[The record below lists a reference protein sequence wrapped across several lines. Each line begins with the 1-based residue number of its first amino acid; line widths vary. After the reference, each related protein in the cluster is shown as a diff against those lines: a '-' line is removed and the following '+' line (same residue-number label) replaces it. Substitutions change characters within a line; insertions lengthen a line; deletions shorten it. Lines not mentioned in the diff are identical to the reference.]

1 MTCGAAE
8 QGVLGL
14 GFGGREHVDEHDL
27 SRVQDAMQLQ
37 LVSVFTADKLPLAA
51 ISCGGTHNL
60 GLTRSGAIY
69 SFGAGS
75 WGRLGLGSSDIRDK
89 HQPTRVK
96 AADHLGA
103 IRQVAAGFEHS
114 LLLLEEGSV
123 FQFGRSG
130 SSYQSTPSVVV
141 GIGPSHGVRVR
152 SISAGKG
159 YTAAVSD
166 KGEVYVWGAMS
177 PPGAIGLGARDGTVI
192 KNARQPTKLEAL
204 EQRCVGQVS
213 AGYTHLVALADSV
226 SSTCTEMAVP
236 PEERFGSTSQEGY
249 ADAVCEKCQQPES
262 PRKGELIF
270 CDSCNNG
277 YHLECHDPPLRED
290 ALPEGDWHCFNCKLE
305 RLSVCAVCG
314 MQDETNATLALCDTN
329 DCLHFGACHIEC
341 MPPHMR
347 PPVQLPKLGSE
358 DEEDLDE
365 IDVTMD
371 EVDGV
376 LPGCCGA
383 AAGAADG
390 AAAVGAAG
398 VVAPG
403 AKHGAPRAPLPQ
415 WRPGDPKRVWK
426 LDHFRWFCAHCAE
439 EDGEARPPA
448 YGVNKKLDAKKMA
461 RTKGGSKAGVKE
473 AGPSAAAASGAGEA
487 GAGAL
492 GAAAA
497 AGAPLPAGLPPPR
510 TELTF
515 AHRRLLKQ
523 YHDLCSTPDEAQA
536 MLLAA
541 LTDRNSP
548 AEVTAWL
555 HERTIE
561 LRRRER
567 AKEEAA
573 RKAAEERAQ
582 RLHQAGAAQPLP
594 PSERESMGPEAASGS
609 YGQQRAAAMAAAA
622 AGGGSACLNGS
633 SFFQTTGS
641 SSFQTLFQTA
651 FQSHRIPG
659 STASHARDLQKITKQ
674 FEDLKQRGNQ
684 AYQQQQYELAKQYY
698 IAATS
703 ADPKNVTGG
712 LHTIY
717 SNMSAVF
724 ATQGDWRGSYNY
736 AYYAVQLVPS
746 FAKGH
751 SRMATALAAL
761 EHFVEARTAYTTC
774 LQIEPA
780 NNYARA
786 QIAELDKKIAQGL
799 GRPLQGPQPSHA
811 ASTAPPVEPEPQ
823 PQLQPPSQPLPK
835 PQPPAA
841 PAAPVGESSA
851 PVVAPKSKAQCS
863 GSAWGLVAG
872 LPTAAGVAAQPQA
885 APKRTASSTDGP
897 SLPKDEGIPKRQHTS
912 PSTWADKFLPLMAET
927 AAELSPQVLQQMGNT
942 AFRKNDHEEA
952 IRCFDQAILQCSSG
966 KGPAESLL
974 VALYSNR
981 SAVLCAIHRYEEALA
996 DADRAVE
1003 LNPTWSRGHSRRGNA
1018 LHAMAKEG
1026 TATKDAA
1033 REAYERALQLD
1044 PENSI
1049 VRRALD
1055 GLIATMDDNE
1065 VEVQVEA

>member
-1 MTCGAAE
+1 MMMGQQPQQQPLA
-8 QGVLGL
+8 
-14 GFGGREHVDEHDL
+14 
-27 SRVQDAMQLQ
+27 
-37 LVSVFTADKLPLAA
+37 LPLPV
-51 ISCGGTHNL
+51 G
-60 GLTRSGAIY
+60 
-69 SFGAGS
+69 GAG
-75 WGRLGLGSSDIRDK
+75 
-89 HQPTRVK
+89 P
-96 AADHLGA
+96 
-103 IRQVAAGFEHS
+103 
-114 LLLLEEGSV
+114 
-123 FQFGRSG
+123 
-130 SSYQSTPSVVV
+130 
-141 GIGPSHGVRVR
+141 
-152 SISAGKG
+152 
-159 YTAAVSD
+159 
-166 KGEVYVWGAMS
+166 
-177 PPGAIGLGARDGTVI
+177 
-192 KNARQPTKLEAL
+192 
-204 EQRCVGQVS
+204 
-213 AGYTHLVALADSV
+213 
-226 SSTCTEMAVP
+226 
-236 PEERFGSTSQEGY
+236 
-249 ADAVCEKCQQPES
+249 
-262 PRKGELIF
+262 
-270 CDSCNNG
+270 
-277 YHLECHDPPLRED
+277 
-290 ALPEGDWHCFNCKLE
+290 
-305 RLSVCAVCG
+305 
-314 MQDETNATLALCDTN
+314 
-329 DCLHFGACHIEC
+329 
-341 MPPHMR
+341 
-347 PPVQLPKLGSE
+347 
-358 DEEDLDE
+358 
-365 IDVTMD
+365 
-371 EVDGV
+371 
-376 LPGCCGA
+376 
-383 AAGAADG
+383 
-390 AAAVGAAG
+390 
-398 VVAPG
+398 
-403 AKHGAPRAPLPQ
+403 
-415 WRPGDPKRVWK
+415 
-426 LDHFRWFCAHCAE
+426 
-439 EDGEARPPA
+439 
-448 YGVNKKLDAKKMA
+448 
-461 RTKGGSKAGVKE
+461 
-473 AGPSAAAASGAGEA
+473 
-487 GAGAL
+487 
-492 GAAAA
+492 
-497 AGAPLPAGLPPPR
+497 
-510 TELTF
+510 
-515 AHRRLLKQ
+515 
-523 YHDLCSTPDEAQA
+523 
-536 MLLAA
+536 
-541 LTDRNSP
+541 
-548 AEVTAWL
+548 
-555 HERTIE
+555 
-561 LRRRER
+561 
-567 AKEEAA
+567 
-573 RKAAEERAQ
+573 
-582 RLHQAGAAQPLP
+582 
-594 PSERESMGPEAASGS
+594 
-609 YGQQRAAAMAAAA
+609 AAA
-622 AGGGSACLNGS
+622 AGGAPPHL
-633 SFFQTTGS
+633 QP
-641 SSFQTLFQTA
+641 
-651 FQSHRIPG
+651 FQSQPQPQF
-659 STASHARDLQKITKQ
+659 AQPPLQYQ
-674 FEDLKQRGNQ
+674 QQQAYQQQQQPQQ

-823 PQLQPPSQPLPK
+823 PQLQHPSQPLPK
-835 PQPPAA
+835 PQPPAAPAA

-885 APKRTASSTDGP
+885 APKRTALSTDGP

-1018 LHAMAKEG
+1018 LHAMAKKG